1 MTIDAKKSG
10 TFIKSTVIGGIVFL
24 IPLGVVMYLLGKV
37 VVVMKHFANALAPAI
52 PVDRPIGVLALNL
65 AALAALVAACFVA
78 GLVAQRAAARQ
89 LSARVE
95 STLLGAIP
103 GYSFFKAFVDN
114 MQRSN
119 SISESFIP
127 VLVQFDD
134 YSQLA
139 FEIEREPN
147 GKAAIYLPGAP
158 NPWSGAVVY
167 VGVERVRHLPMSLK
181 EALTNI
187 RMLGKGSADVVAR
200 LRAASEA
207 GAG

>member
-1 MTIDAKKSG
+1 MAIDLKRDSK
-10 TFIKSTVIGGIVFL
+10 FLKSTIIGGIVFL
-24 IPLGVVMYLLGKV
+24 VPLGVVMFLLGKLALF
-37 VVVMKHFANALAPAI
+37 MRHFASALAPAF
-52 PVDRPIGVLALNL
+52 PVDSPIGVLALNL

-78 GLVAQRAAARQ
+78 GLVAQRAAARR
-89 LSARVE
+89 LHARVD
-95 STLLGAIP
+95 STLLSAIP

-114 MQRSN
+114 MQRSD
-119 SISESFIP
+119 SIAESFIP

-167 VGVERVRHLPMSLK
+167 VTAERVRRVPMSLN
-181 EALTNI
+181 EALANI
-187 RMLGKGSADVVAR
+187 RMLGKGSVDVVAR

-207 GAG
+207 GPG